1 MKTQS
6 PLAATASVFRRQL
19 GGKPLKR
26 LPRVVRLR
34 DCRTWPPNLAVQQT
48 RARRKRPLSCK
59 RTRPLAKRSAT
70 VATVSLLLLAE
81 ELTAR
86 MRSPSE
92 SLVRGFKIWR
102 FLFIS
107 CPFPFVAILMPS
119 AIVNT
124 SSMTRCAVIPFLY
137 TLKLTVERHFCSIFE
152 HKVLDGPME
161 KRAISASQ
169 PALTSARSIS

>member
-6 PLAATASVFRRQL
+6 PFGRNCFGLLAAAWWKTAKKITKGRSPSGL
-19 GGKPLKR
+19 S
-26 LPRVVRLR
+26 
-34 DCRTWPPNLAVQQT
+34 NLAVQQT

-86 MRSPSE
+86 TRSPSE
-92 SLVRGFKIWR
+92 SLLRGFKIWR

-107 CPFPFVAILMPS
+107 CPFPLVATLMPS

-124 SSMTRCAVIPFLY
+124 SSMTLCGVIPFLY
-137 TLKLTVERHFCSIFE
+137 TLKLTIERHFCSIFE

-161 KRAISASQ
+161 KRAISAS
-169 PALTSARSIS
+169 LNRR

>member
-1 MKTQS
+1 MKLRAPS
-6 PLAATASVFRRQL
+6 AGTASVFRRQL

-26 LPRVVRLR
+26 LPRVRSLSAIV
-34 DCRTWPPNLAVQQT
+34 LAAQQT

-119 AIVNT
+119 ALVNS

-169 PALTSARSIS
+169 SALTSARSIS

>member
-6 PLAATASVFRRQL
+6 AFGSNCFGFQRQL
-19 GGKPLKR
+19 DGKPLKR
-26 LPRVVRLR
+26 LPRVRSLSGLS
-34 DCRTWPPNLAVQQT
+34 NLAAQQT

-119 AIVNT
+119 TIVNT

-161 KRAISASQ
+161 KCAISASQ

>member
-1 MKTQS
+1 MQS
-6 PLAATASVFRRQL
+6 AGSASVFWRQFV
-19 GGKPLKR
+19 GKPLRR
-26 LPRVVRLR
+26 LPGFVPL
-34 DCRTWPPNLAVQQT
+34 PGLSNLAAQQT

-86 MRSPSE
+86 TRSPNE

-107 CPFPFVAILMPS
+107 CPFPLVATLMPS

-124 SSMTRCAVIPFLY
+124 SSVTRCGVMPFLY
-137 TLKLTVERHFCSIFE
+137 TLKLTIERHFCSIFE

-161 KRAISASQ
+161 ERAISASQ